1 MWYMEYTETIRV
13 EADRSRA
20 WRALAA
26 VTTYPQWTTSMTNVS
41 GLDGPDLAVGHR
53 FQIRQP
59 GLPAAVWRV
68 SEVRDGESFA
78 WENRT
83 PGLHSVATHR
93 VSANPDGST
102 QVTLV
107 LRQSGAL
114 ASLIALLTQAKTRRY
129 IALEAAGVKAAAES

>member
-1 MWYMEYTETIRV
+1 MWYMEYIETIRI

-26 VTTYPQWTTSMTNVS
+26 VTTYPQWTTSMTAVS
-41 GLDGPDLAVGHR
+41 GLDGPELAVGRR

-59 GLPAAVWRV
+59 GLPTAVWSV
-68 SEVRDGESFA
+68 SDVREGESFA
-78 WENRT
+78 WENRM

-93 VSANPDGST
+93 VGANPDGST

-107 LRQSGAL
+107 LRQTGAV
-114 ASLIALLTQAKTRRY
+114 AGLITLLTRGKTRRY
-129 IALEAAGVKAAAES
+129 IKLEAAGVKAAAES